1 MDKRQALRVA
11 LAAGLTR
18 LEEKHLAQ
26 LVCSAEA
33 ARELGCKLPK
43 DLHWSEEMA
52 LAFRLAGPQARP

>member
-1 MDKRQALRVA
+1 MDKRQALHMA

-26 LVCSAEA
+26 LVSSAEA
-33 ARELGCKLPK
+33 ARDLGGKLPK

-52 LAFRLAGPQARP
+52 LTFCLASPRAQP